1 MEIQP
6 TQQDGIGQLFCRV
19 LDRYGSARHHDAF
32 SGKHEVHQL
41 FEALRGRIEAS
52 PAVQAAPSISVVSSY
67 GKGNWATIPWVSLL
81 DARETT
87 TTQRGT
93 YIVYLFREDGKGVW
107 VKIGQGVTDVQ
118 NQFKGRAR
126 EVLAARSER
135 LRAHVAALADEGFDL
150 SGKSDLGTNH
160 TKARMYEASTIASK
174 FYPRDAMPSDA
185 EILGDLE
192 KLIGAYDTIIERR
205 AEMEAHDKRIA
216 LVGTWGSVR
225 ADLERVAAFIKERG
239 AWASPWSFPIKRL
252 AAGQMRTPCTLF
264 INAGGGQI
272 AARAV
277 VSAISE
283 APDASGMES
292 PWPEI
297 TEEQFHGMSR
307 FGPGVHEGIKTWLKL
322 TEITPL
328 VPFRA
333 NQLMPVE
340 GLSAPTSI
348 LNQNT
353 FGYVWDDVDVAVGD
367 DDDSASVDELVP
379 DEEAE
384 PLDFDWLLR
393 ETLLPREQL
402 EAMVAAL
409 SSSAPQV
416 LLAGPPGTSKTW
428 VAQRMA
434 RFLTA
439 GRSGAVRTVQFH
451 PSYTYESFIEGLR
464 PRASTA
470 GVQFELTPGVVMD
483 VVNFMREK
491 GQLNDPSRPFAI
503 IIDEANRA
511 NLPRVLGEL
520 LFLFEYR
527 NEAIALQYTKEF
539 RLPSNLMFIGTMNT
553 ADRSIRSVDAALR
566 RRFEVFE
573 LAPNSDALRSF
584 FAETDLQGGDQL
596 AAGLEALNAALTH
609 DIDRHHTIGHS
620 FLMKRDMSPRRLRDI
635 WNRQIFPLIEEY
647 FFDQPDLASS
657 YTIERFWP
665 THGA

>member
-1 MEIQP
+1 METQL

-19 LDRYGSARHHDAF
+19 LDRYGNARHHDAF

-41 FEALRGRIEAS
+41 FEALRERIEAS

-87 TTQRGT
+87 TTQRDT

-118 NQFKGRAR
+118 NQFKGKAR

-160 TKARMYEASTIASK
+160 SKARMYEASTIASK
-174 FYPRDAMPSDA
+174 FYPREAMPSDA
-185 EILGDLE
+185 EILSDLE
-192 KLIGAYDTIIERR
+192 KLIGAYETIIERR
-205 AEMEAHDKRIA
+205 AEVESHDKRIA

-225 ADLERVAAFIKERG
+225 ADLDRVAAFIKDRG

-252 AAGQMRTPCTLF
+252 AANQLRTPF
-264 INAGGGQI
+264 AFFVNAGGGQI
-272 AARAV
+272 VARAV
-277 VSAISE
+277 VTAVAE
-283 APDASGMES
+283 APDAGGMES
-292 PWPEI
+292 PWPDI
-297 TEEQFHGMSR
+297 TEERFLGMSR
-307 FGPGVHEGIKTWLKL
+307 FGSGVHDGIKTWLKF
-322 TEITPL
+322 TEITP
-328 VPFRA
+328 VTPFRA

-340 GLSAPTSI
+340 GLSSPASV
-348 LNQNT
+348 LNQMT
-353 FGYVWDDVDVAVGD
+353 FGYVWDDVSIAVEEERVPGD
-367 DDDSASVDELVP
+367 DVVP

-409 SSSAPQV
+409 SSSGPQV
-416 LLAGPPGTSKTW
+416 LLVGPPGTSKTW
-428 VAQRMA
+428 VAQRIA
-434 RFLTA
+434 RFLTS
-439 GRSGAVRTVQFH
+439 GRPGAVRTVQFH

-470 GVQFELTPGVVMD
+470 GVQFELTPGVVVD
-483 VVNFMREK
+483 VVNSMREK

-573 LAPNSDALRSF
+573 LAPNSDALRTF
-584 FAETDLQGGDQL
+584 FAETDQQGGDQL
-596 AAGLEALNAALTH
+596 AAGLDALNAALSH

-635 WNRQIFPLIEEY
+635 WNRQVFPLIEEY

-665 THGA
+665 TYGA